1 MTENRAAVVYNPTK
15 VDIDA
20 LRAAVAR
27 EETSAGWAETLW
39 FETSADDPGAGQTA
53 QAIEQG
59 ATVVIAAGGDGTV
72 RYVAQQ
78 LHGSPAA
85 LALLPAGT
93 GNLLARNL
101 QLTLSDLDHSV
112 RTAFRGVD
120 KRIDLAW
127 ASIERADGSRSRH
140 AYLVMAGFG
149 LDAKMLAGTD
159 EQAKKRL
166 GWIAY
171 VGALGRALLDKN
183 ELRMRYQLDGSGT
196 KSLQAH
202 TMIVGNVGTLRANV
216 LLLPEAKV
224 DDGLFEIVFF
234 RPEGIIGWVEILWK
248 VIWENGVLRRTPL
261 GKRLIGPDVNALRY
275 VKGKD
280 LKVRLGRPEEVEL
293 DGDPFGEAVAFHTW
307 IDSDGIRTRVPA
319 EDQ

>member
-1 MTENRAAVVYNPTK
+1 
-15 VDIDA
+15 
-20 LRAAVAR
+20 
-27 EETSAGWAETLW
+27 
-39 FETSADDPGAGQTA
+39 
-53 QAIEQG
+53 
-59 ATVVIAAGGDGTV
+59 VVIAAGGDGTV

-78 LHGSPAA
+78 VHGSTAA
-85 LALLPAGT
+85 LALLPSGT

-101 QLTLSDLDHSV
+101 QLTLNDLDHSV
-112 RTAFRGVD
+112 RTAFQGDD
-120 KRIDLAW
+120 KKIDLAW
-127 ASIERADGSRSRH
+127 ASIEREDGSRSRH

-149 LDAKMLAGTD
+149 LDAKMLSGTD
-159 EQAKKRL
+159 EEAKKRL

-196 KSLQAH
+196 KSLKAH

-234 RPEGIIGWVEILWK
+234 RPDGVIGWIEILWK

-261 GKRLIGPDVNALRY
+261 GKRLIGPDVKALRY

-307 IDSDGIRTRVPA
+307 IDADGIRTRVPA
-319 EDQ
+319 REK